1 MHQWPPTPK
10 DFGTGSKYTDRM
22 QLHVARLCLDCNEVH
37 DAQDCPRCGSE
48 AFAYL
53 SRWVPAPE
61 RRIQSRTSSSPEAEV
76 YRELIEPAPSGR
88 GRLLKRGAVGI
99 SVLAVAGWLWRRSD
113 DDKKSRSKPARRNSG
128 DANGELTSPPR

>member
-1 MHQWPPTPK
+1 
-10 DFGTGSKYTDRM
+10 M
-22 QLHVARLCLDCNEVH
+22 QLHIARLCLDCNEVH

-61 RRIQSRTSSSPEAEV
+61 RRMQSRTTSSPEAEV
-76 YRELIEPAPSGR
+76 YRELIAPPSSTSKR
-88 GRLLKRGAVGI
+88 SQLLKRGAVGI

-113 DDKKSRSKPARRNSG
+113 DDKRSPSKPMGTSNS
-128 DANGELTSPPR
+128 

>member
-1 MHQWPPTPK
+1 MHAIN
-10 DFGTGSKYTDRM
+10 FERHSKYTDGM

-61 RRIQSRTSSSPEAEV
+61 RRLQTRASSSPEAEV
-76 YRELIEPAPSGR
+76 YRELIEPASSTTRR

-99 SVLAVAGWLWRRSD
+99 SVLAVAGWLWRRND
-113 DDKKSRSKPARRNSG
+113 DDKKPRSEQARGKSG
-128 DANGELTSPPR
+128 EQSSETSSSTRSG

>member
-1 MHQWPPTPK
+1 MHEYARSHRLLK
-10 DFGTGSKYTDRM
+10 RALRYTDRM

-61 RRIQSRTSSSPEAEV
+61 RRLQTRTSSSPEAEV
-76 YRELIEPAPSGR
+76 YRELIEPVVRR

-113 DDKKSRSKPARRNSG
+113 DDKKSGSKSTP
-128 DANGELTSPPR
+128 

>member
-1 MHQWPPTPK
+1 
-10 DFGTGSKYTDRM
+10 M

-37 DAQDCPRCGSE
+37 DSQDCPRCGSE

-61 RRIQSRTSSSPEAEV
+61 RRLRARTSSSPEAEV
-76 YRELIEPAPSGR
+76 YRELIEPSSSTSKS

-99 SVLAVAGWLWRRSD
+99 SVLAMAGWLLRRSGN
-113 DDKKSRSKPARRNSG
+113 DK
-128 DANGELTSPPR
+128 DAGSEPPR